1 MSNERVTGWV
11 GWIWFAG
18 IMMIVDG
25 IINTIHGLTA
35 IFSSGFFIGARG
47 LVLNVT
53 GWGWV
58 HLIIGVLLL
67 VVGTALAVGKEWAR
81 VIGIVLVALNL
92 VTQMMS
98 IPIYPWWSLLA
109 IVIDGLILYALIVH
123 GDEARTLREG
133 F

>member
-18 IMMIVDG
+18 VMMIVDG
-25 IINTIHGLTA
+25 ILNTIHGLTA
-35 IFSSGFFIGARG
+35 IFNGGFFIGARG
-47 LVLNVT
+47 LVFSVA

-81 VIGIVLVALNL
+81 VFAIVLVAFNI

-98 IPIYPWWSLLA
+98 ISIYPWWSILA

-123 GDEARTLREG
+123 GDEAKTLREG
-133 F
+133 Y